1 MIKKIRGSLFLKFI
15 LAFLLI
21 ILLFV
26 AANWLDEVYDQR
38 VADIEAEINEM
49 QNLQQHFLNL
59 EIDHHMWAMS
69 IYDMLTTGEAPDLV
83 DHTECNLGQW
93 YYDTSP
99 EDFYADEYEALE
111 EPHIQLHAAG
121 NEVVE
126 LHEAGQEEEALEL
139 FREETLPVLEDV
151 RGYLAAII
159 DLTGEEIAS
168 LQDESRAV
176 AARAD
181 MVSMGSIVL
190 AVVLA
195 GIIALGLTKTTVGPL
210 QSMSEQAERVAEGDL
225 TSKVTSSKTDEI
237 GDLKDSF
244 NEMIS
249 TLRNLVRSI
258 DDSADS
264 VVNASEELSTA
275 SDETGQSAEEIA
287 RTVTEV
293 AEESQEISDELD
305 LLQEHAGNQ
314 KEGAEQL
321 RNTVSKTMN
330 IAENSEE
337 KAADGYNSIDKAIEQ
352 LDVVNETV
360 EFATDAIE
368 KLGRRSE
375 EIGDMVELIEGIASQ
390 TNLLALNAA
399 IEAARAGESGRGF
412 SVVAEEIRELAE
424 ESSQAAGDIT
434 SLIEDIQSET
444 EATVNSMDTNYE
456 EVQKQI
462 EIIKDAGDSLDRI
475 VEFSR
480 KTSEQVK
487 EVKSFV
493 EDMEASLAEVNESID
508 TAAKSMENTAAGAEE
523 VSALTEEQSA
533 SVEEMAASAD
543 ELENMARHLKQ
554 LISQFDINE

>member
-1 MIKKIRGSLFLKFI
+1 MIKKIKSSLFLKFI

-21 ILLFV
+21 IIVFI
-26 AANWLDEVYDQR
+26 AANWLNEVYNQR
-38 VADIEAEINEM
+38 VSDMEAEVNEM
-49 QNLQQHFLNL
+49 QDFQQHLLNL
-59 EIDHHMWAMS
+59 EIDHHMWAIS
-69 IYDMLTTGEAPDLV
+69 VYDMLTTGEAPDLG

-93 YYDTSP
+93 YYDITP
-99 EDFYADEYEALE
+99 DDYYAEEYEALE

-121 NEVVE
+121 MEVVE
-126 LHEAGQEEEALEL
+126 LHEAGQEEEAREL
-139 FREETLPVLEDV
+139 FREEAVPALEEV
-151 RGYLAAII
+151 RGYLGEII
-159 DLTGEEIAS
+159 DLTEEEIAS
-168 LQDESRAV
+168 LQDERRA
-176 AARAD
+176 AASRAD
-181 MVSMGSIVL
+181 MVSMGSIVVS
-190 AVVLA
+190 VVLA
-195 GIIALGLTKTTVGPL
+195 GIIALGLTRTTVGPL
-210 QSMSEQAERVAEGDL
+210 QRLSEQAEKVAEGDL

-249 TLRNLVRSI
+249 TLRSLVRSI

-305 LLQEHAGNQ
+305 LLQQHAGNQ

-321 RNTVSKTMN
+321 RDTVSKTMN

-368 KLGRRSE
+368 KLGKRSE